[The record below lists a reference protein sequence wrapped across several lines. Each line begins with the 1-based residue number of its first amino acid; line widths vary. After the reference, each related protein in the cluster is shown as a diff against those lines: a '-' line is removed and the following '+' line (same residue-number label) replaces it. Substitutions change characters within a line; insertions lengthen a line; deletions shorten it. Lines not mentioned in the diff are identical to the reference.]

1 MAGAAAGVCHAGWC
15 SGDVASGSAGAGGR
29 AGVSDR
35 RTERVGPGRSTV
47 TSRTDRVERGLARLG
62 WIVGRNLQSED
73 RFAAGDERR
82 IRAFAEEIVGR
93 VPDVTLARGTQ
104 ATEGLEQQTST
115 VPIVFVPVSDPVA
128 SGFVT
133 NFARPGGRGQRHSEF
148 RLVCYR
154 DREEL
159 LVVLRAS
166 LLFHRSLNTIVTLH
180 YGPRPVES
188 IRIFENDVHLE
199 YLAAV
204 D

>member
-82 IRAFAEEIVGR
+82 IRDFAEEIVGR
-93 VPDVTLARGTQ
+93 MPDAILARGTQ
-104 ATEGLEQQTST
+104 ATEGLKQQTST

-128 SGFVT
+128 SGFV
-133 NFARPGGRGQRHSEF
+133 NK
-148 RLVCYR
+148 
-154 DREEL
+154 
-159 LVVLRAS
+159 LRAARRPRTAPFRIPAC
-166 LLFHRSLNTIVTLH
+166 LLPGSRRTAGCS
-180 YGPRPVES
+180 PRKPPLPSVAEHD
-188 IRIFENDVHLE
+188 RN
-199 YLAAV
+199 AALRTTAR
-204 D
+204 